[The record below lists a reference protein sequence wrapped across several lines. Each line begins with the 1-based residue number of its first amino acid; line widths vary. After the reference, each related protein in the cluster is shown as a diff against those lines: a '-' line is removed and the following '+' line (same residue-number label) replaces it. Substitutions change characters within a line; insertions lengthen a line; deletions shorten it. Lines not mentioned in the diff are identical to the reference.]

1 MQAVGRK
8 RDHAAR
14 VDFFPALRPRCM
26 HSLRQ
31 LQQHSAIL
39 ELTARAAHRRASAMR
54 FAQPIAT
61 DGDDTGH
68 RAVMNLPPLN
78 DSITK
83 QTAPQRAGKIKPLY
97 SERNP

>member
-1 MQAVGRK
+1 
-8 RDHAAR
+8 
-14 VDFFPALRPRCM
+14 M
-26 HSLRQ
+26 HSSRQ

-54 FAQPIAT
+54 FAQRIAI

-68 RAVMNLPPLN
+68 RAVVNLPPIN
-78 DSITK
+78 DSITN
-83 QTAPQRAGKIKPLY
+83 QPAPGCAGTIKPLY